1 MLIDNETSAKKVY
14 EWICEYTGDGKFDL
28 VTGYFTIGAL
38 AYITNH
44 INNHIEKFRFVL
56 GDIVNTETMSFR
68 TIDLLNETL
77 DIEASLK
84 LKQTA
89 QQAVAF
95 LKQTKVLTK
104 TLEPNFCHA
113 KAYIF
118 KAKKDDRHHYF
129 ISGSS
134 NLTEASIGLK
144 QTNNVE
150 LNIAETGDNNQ
161 FKELQNWFETLWD
174 KPQAHAKKTL
184 IDANGK
190 EYTKDFK
197 TYLIEEIQKIFI
209 NYTPKELYY
218 KVLFELFG
226 EEVLKEHNDPELS
239 RQLGRLEN
247 TLIYNALY
255 PFQQKGVLS
264 LIKMLQRYNGAILA
278 DAVGLGKTW
287 SALAVIKFFQLQN
300 YETILLCPKKLEHN
314 WQQYLKRRGSRFEED
329 GFEFVVRFHTDLFEN
344 RLEKNGLGIREYFQ
358 SDKPKLIIIDESHN
372 LRNAKSNRY
381 KFLVD
386 TLLKK
391 NDNIKVLLLSAT
403 PINNTLNDIKNQF
416 KLMVKDEN
424 DGFYD
429 LLDVRSIDGVFK
441 TAQSQ
446 FKKWIE
452 SNETHISK
460 FIESLPS
467 NFFKLTDSLIVA
479 RTRKM
484 IEGDADYV
492 KFPKKQK
499 PQNLYITPSSIGNF
513 QSFTELLAALPQKLS
528 AYKPAMYIK
537 RVKQNILFDE
547 ALRDKALVKMVSILL
562 LKRLESSW
570 SSFFDTIKKI
580 HQYHVAVLEKCLDY
594 KINQDIQSIKDE
606 DMDELFDEDEVEFN
620 IGKRAIKIQDI
631 EASGELDIFITD
643 LKEDIVCL
651 NKLVQNL
658 TLFEKTIAYECG
670 LEKEYRSTDTKLQK
684 LIEILHQKQTQKN
697 KKVIIFSAYTDT
709 ARYIYDQLTCRG
721 FKKLALVTGSYACAS
736 DKEGTSKNYESIL
749 QTFAPYTKLYLEKKW
764 KSFEGTSYL
773 EWVLWVKYNE
783 PATHQLLEN
792 PIDILIATDV
802 LSEGQNLQDADMVI
816 NYDIHWNPVRVIQRM
831 GRIDRIGSPNDEIF
845 GVNFWPSKDINDY
858 LDLQNRIEQKMATM
872 KIVGSEIDHSF
883 TEELQ
888 KISEDEALE
897 QKQKAKMLKQM
908 QTSWDDIEVSDSS
921 LGFNDLSLET
931 FRQDLFEELKAKKDE
946 YTHMPKGLFTG
957 LTKEALPQNQELIAL
972 LKNRKNNQYELIY
985 IDKNGNKILKNIK
998 EVLEFLHVNKEKPR
1012 DDEGLVDIDS
1022 GKKEA
1027 IEPLHE
1033 MLKLWAKPLG
1043 QEKSNSLLKGLML
1056 GNKSAIEQTKKPTT
1070 IEEEFDIDNY
1080 DLIVWF
1086 VVR

>member
-1 MLIDNETSAKKVY
+1 MLLDNENRNKKVH
-14 EWICEYTGDGKFDL
+14 EWLCDYTSDGTLDV
-28 VTGYFTIGAL
+28 VTGYFTVGAL
-38 AYITNH
+38 AYMADA
-44 INNHIEKFRFVL
+44 INEKIAKFRFVL
-56 GDIVNTETMSFR
+56 GDIVNTEELQSR
-68 TIDLLNETL
+68 TIDLLNENIS
-77 DIEASLK
+77 IEASLK
-84 LKQTA
+84 LKQVAITA
-89 QQAVAF
+89 VSF
-95 LKQTKVLTK
+95 LKQNKVLTK

-134 NLTEASIGLK
+134 NLTEAGIGLK

-150 LNIAETGDNNQ
+150 LNIAETGNNNQ
-161 FKELQNWFETLWD
+161 FNELATWFETLWE
-174 KPQAHAKKTL
+174 KPQAHTKKTL
-184 IDANGK
+184 KDANGK

-209 NYTPKELYY
+209 NYTPNELYY

-226 EEVLKEHNDPELS
+226 DELLKEQNDPELS
-239 RQLGRLEN
+239 REIGRLEN

-264 LIKMLQRYNGAILA
+264 LIKMLQRYNGTILA

-287 SALAVIKFFQLQN
+287 SALAVIKFFQLQG
-300 YETILLCPKKLEHN
+300 YESILLCPKKLEHN

-329 GFEFVVRFHTDLFEN
+329 RFDFIVRFHTDLFEN
-344 RLEKNGLGIREYFQ
+344 RLEKNGLSIKEYFQ

-372 LRNAKSNRY
+372 LRNSKSNRY

-391 NDNIKVLLLSAT
+391 NDNVKVLLLSAT

-416 KLMVKDEN
+416 KLMVKDEDN
-424 DGFYD
+424 GFYD
-429 LLDVRSIDGVFK
+429 LLDVRSIDGVFR

-446 FKKWIE
+446 FTRWIE
-452 SNETHISK
+452 SNDTHISK
-460 FIESLPS
+460 FIETLPTS
-467 NFFKLTDSLIVA
+467 FFKLTDSLIVA

-484 IEGDADYV
+484 IEDDVDFV

-499 PQNLYITPSSIGNF
+499 PENLYITPSSIGNF
-513 QSFTELLAALPQKLS
+513 KSFADLLDALPPKLS

-537 RVKQNILFDE
+537 HIKQDVLFDE
-547 ALRDKALVKMVSILL
+547 ALRDKALVKMVYILL

-580 HQYHVAVLEKCLDY
+580 HQYHLDVL
-594 KINQDIQSIKDE
+594 KIATNYQTTKQNSTLE
-606 DMDELFDEDEVEFN
+606 DKSFDKLFEEDDNEFSV
-620 IGKRAIKIQDI
+620 GKRAIKIQDI
-631 EASGELDIFITD
+631 EASGQLTIFIED
-643 LKEDIVCL
+643 LQEDIACL
-651 NKLVQNL
+651 KKLVSNL
-658 TLFEKTIAYECG
+658 ELFEETIKQECS
-670 LEKEYRSTDTKLQK
+670 LEKEYQSTDTKLQK
-684 LIEILHQKQTQKN
+684 LIEILHEKQTKTN

-709 ARYIYDQLTCRG
+709 ANYLYEQLTCRG
-721 FKKLALVTGSYACAS
+721 FQKMALVTGSFSSTS
-736 DKEGTSKNYESIL
+736 DTVGATKNYETIL
-749 QTFAPYTKLYLEKKW
+749 QRFAPYTKLFLEKKW
-764 KSFEGTSYL
+764 KTYEGTNYDDWLAWLKESDTQ
-773 EWVLWVKYNE
+773 
-783 PATHQLLEN
+783 THALTQK
-792 PIDILIATDV
+792 PIDILITTDV

-845 GVNFWPSKDINDY
+845 GVNFWPSRDINDY
-858 LDLQNRIEQKMATM
+858 LNLQSRIEQRMATM
-872 KIVGSEIDHSF
+872 KIVGSEIDHTF
-883 TEELQ
+883 TDELK

-921 LGFNDLSLET
+921 LGFNDLSLES
-931 FRQDLFEELKAKKDE
+931 FRQDLFEELKRKKDE
-946 YTHMPKGLFTG
+946 YIQMPKGLFTG
-957 LTKEALPQNQELIAL
+957 FMKEDLPQNQELIAL
-972 LKNRKNNQYELIY
+972 LKNRKNHQYELIY
-985 IDKNGNKILKNIK
+985 IDKDGKKVLQNIK

-1012 DDEGLVDIDS
+1012 DDEGLADIDS
-1022 GKKEA
+1022 GKQEA
-1027 IEPLHE
+1027 IAPLHE
-1033 MLKLWAKPLG
+1033 MLKLWANPLK
-1043 QEKSNSLLKGLML
+1043 QEKSNSLLKGLMQ
-1056 GNKSAIEQTKKPTT
+1056 GSKSALEQTKKSST
-1070 IEEEFDIDNY
+1070 IEEEFDIDSY